1 MVRLF
6 LTYLLPL
13 LLPVLGY
20 LAWNWLRNLAGK
32 PAEPPPG
39 SADMPWADM
48 PWMVLV
54 GAGISLLIITMLTL
68 VFLDDGGSPGGTYIP
83 PHLEDGKLIPGRMR

>member
-20 LAWNWLRNLAGK
+20 LAWNWLRNVAGK
-32 PAEPPPG
+32 RAEPPP
-39 SADMPWADM
+39 DFADM
-48 PWMVLV
+48 PWMVLA
-54 GAGISLLIITMLTL
+54 GAGISLLVVTLLAL
-68 VFLDDGGSPGGTYIP
+68 VFLDDGGSPGETYIP